1 MVLNTDR
8 NYLLDI
14 SRGMA
19 ACLVVFYH
27 FGQARSYPGWYEQLI
42 SYGWLGVPIFFVISG
57 YSIGISLNNSTS
69 IGLFVIKRIA
79 RIFPAYWV
87 SLFIILILIII
98 NKITTGNNSIVSL
111 PKTTLDLFNTF
122 FCLYQPFSKTTPI
135 NWVYWTLSYE
145 IFFYLI
151 FSLTLLFKQTYHKF
165 LYLFISIISL
175 FFPFFQNLNALFF
188 FKLIGYFIIGIALNE
203 INKKNFFSA
212 TLLILTSVISIT
224 LNRVY
229 CIGPDNKLSLIIAL
243 IVALGFSSLLI
254 ILSPYFKH
262 KSFLTKIGNLSYGI
276 YLFHIPLGIYLINM
290 LGITFK
296 IQNKFFYIIDI
307 LILIFVIG
315 FSGFIFKYIEKPIMT
330 FMKKI

>member
-135 NWVYWTLSYE
+135 NWVYWTLTYE
-145 IFFYLI
+145 IFFYLM
-151 FSLTLLFKQTYHKF
+151 FSLTLIFKHTYHKF
-165 LYLFISIISL
+165 LYLFISITSL

-203 INKKNFFSA
+203 IKKKNLITA
-212 TLLILTSVISIT
+212 TLLILTSIISISH
-224 LNRVY
+224 NRVY
-229 CIGPDNKLSLIIAL
+229 CTGAENKLSSIIAL
-243 IVALGFSSLLI
+243 IAALGFALLI
-254 ILSPYFKH
+254 LIFSPYFKH
-262 KSFLTKIGNLSYGI
+262 KTVSTKIGNLSYGI
-276 YLFHIPLGIYLINM
+276 YLFHIPLGIYLINIM
-290 LGITFK
+290 GSSFIYK
-296 IQNKFFYIIDI
+296 NNFFYISDI
-307 LILIFVIG
+307 LFLIFIIG
-315 FSGFIFKYIEKPIMT
+315 FSGLIFKYIEKPIMN
-330 FMKKI
+330 FVKKY